1 MNKLSIHLTKRE
13 LLLGWLYY
21 PIQLLVLPFLVTL
34 INMLAGNFLG
44 EAALNF
50 VYFGSNFIVVTL
62 IFSHLLIEN
71 GKNALE
77 APGLC
82 IGSALLGLGL
92 YWGLSYAVQVFILM
106 VDPDFFNVNDA
117 SIGVMVQENFALTAI
132 GTVLLVP
139 VAEEA
144 LYRGLIF
151 GSFYKRKPLAA
162 YLISTCIFA
171 SVHVVGYIGSFEPMQ
186 LALCF
191 LQYLPAGIA
200 LGWAYARA
208 DSIWSPILMHI
219 TINLI
224 GVVAMR

>member
-1 MNKLSIHLTKRE
+1 M
-13 LLLGWLYY
+13 
-21 PIQLLVLPFLVTL
+21 
-34 INMLAGNFLG
+34 A
-44 EAALNF
+44 
-50 VYFGSNFIVVTL
+50 
-62 IFSHLLIEN
+62 
-71 GKNALE
+71 
-77 APGLC
+77 APGHC

-92 YWGLSYAVQVFILM
+92 YWGLSYAVQFFILM

-151 GSFYKRKPLAA
+151 GAVYNRKPLAA
-162 YLISTCIFA
+162 YLISSCVFA
-171 SVHVVGYIGSFEPMQ
+171 SVHVIGYIGSYEPMQ

-200 LGWAYARA
+200 LGWAYARSN
-208 DSIWSPILMHI
+208 SIWSPILMHI